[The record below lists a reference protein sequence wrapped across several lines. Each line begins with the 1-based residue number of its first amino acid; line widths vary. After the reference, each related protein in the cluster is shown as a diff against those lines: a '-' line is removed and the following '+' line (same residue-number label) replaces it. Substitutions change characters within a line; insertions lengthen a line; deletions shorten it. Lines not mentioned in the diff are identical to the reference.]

1 MRKLLLLVV
10 EQRDSDRETRRNR
23 GRNNER
29 KRGRGRILT
38 EGLRIRRH
46 PCRVVGDGSNRD
58 QLVCKS
64 HVNIAHSPGTEVS
77 EASRSISRSLDT
89 SFSLVSTALVRFY
102 PTPSV
107 SPLPSLSRSRSTE
120 EKKSKPGQSKRGRGR
135 DGILPH
141 SSSVRFQP
149 LVEVECRRTLYW
161 YSSFSTRPD
170 TGEFTRHRMSLA
182 FNMRTMI
189 KI

>member
-149 LVEVECRRTLYW
+149 LVEVECRRTLY
-161 YSSFSTRPD
+161 
-170 TGEFTRHRMSLA
+170 
-182 FNMRTMI
+182 
-189 KI
+189 